1 MSTTKLTSPLVIS
14 VLVIAGAGCDD
25 RVATPIPA
33 SPPSEPVPEATA
45 PADDRS
51 VARHE
56 TGRTPW
62 NAEFKSAP
70 HVGVRG
76 EAELEEVAGGVLVEV
91 RLEGAPAGEKGLHIH
106 QTADCSDIPNKSMGG
121 HFAPENRDHG
131 LPTAEEHH
139 TGDLGNITA
148 NEAGAVDASFKDQ
161 YIALR
166 DGKNMFNVAGRSI
179 VVRQGADDFTT
190 QSDDGGAG
198 KILAYGTLKQSS

>member
-139 TGDLGNITA
+139 TGDLGNITVG
-148 NEAGAVDASFKDQ
+148 E
-161 YIALR
+161 
-166 DGKNMFNVAGRSI
+166 DGKGRLRFTVRGANLQKGDPMSLIGRSVVLHESNDKGTGKAGDAGRPVACAPIEAS
-179 VVRQGADDFTT
+179 
-190 QSDDGGAG
+190 
-198 KILAYGTLKQSS
+198 